1 MTAVPSTTDRV
12 VLHTNQQVNEEIH
25 RQTEARIAYFA
36 AHPDEIDHRLAE
48 IDEEWDIERT
58 LETNAAS
65 VVLFGSFMSLL
76 GGRKWMIL
84 PMVASG
90 FLLQHAIQGW
100 CPPMGIFRRMGV
112 RTAREIENER
122 AALKALRG
130 DFKSAMETQEFRQAN
145 PRQVIEA
152 VER

>member
-12 VLHTNQQVNEEIH
+12 VLHTNQQVNEEIR
-25 RQTEARIAYFA
+25 RQTESRIAYFA
-36 AHPDEIDHRLAE
+36 AHPDEIDHRLGE
-48 IDEEWDIERT
+48 LDEEWDIERT
-58 LETNAAS
+58 LERNAAS

-76 GGRKWMIL
+76 GGRKWLLL

-90 FLLQHAIQGW
+90 FLLQHAVQGW

-130 DFKSAMETQEFRQAN
+130 DFKSVTETQEFRQAN